1 MEVIPMSEKDFD
13 REIMDDSME
22 ESDLAPDLIS
32 LIDDDGKEY
41 EFEILDSYDCDE
53 GHYIAIIPYT
63 PDAEDDLEND
73 GDLMILKAVDDE
85 EGDGEDG
92 DFYYSI
98 EDDEEFNRISAIFV
112 SRLEEFYDIVED
124 SGDE

>member
-1 MEVIPMSEKDFD
+1 MSEKDFD

-41 EFEILDSYDCDE
+41 EFEMLDSYDCDE

-73 GDLMILKAVDDE
+73 GDLMILMVVDDE
-85 EGDGEDG
+85 DGDGVEG
-92 DFYYSI
+92 DFY
-98 EDDEEFNRISAIFV
+98 
-112 SRLEEFYDIVED
+112 
-124 SGDE
+124 

>member
-1 MEVIPMSEKDFD
+1 MSEKDFD
-13 REIMDDSME
+13 RDIMDESME
-22 ESDLAPDLIS
+22 EENDLAPDLIS

-73 GDLMILKAVDDE
+73 GDLMILKAVDDDE
-85 EGDGEDG
+85 EDG
-92 DFYYSI
+92 DFYYTPI
-98 EDDEEFNRISAIFV
+98 EDDAEFNRISAIFV

-124 SGDE
+124 PADE

>member
-1 MEVIPMSEKDFD
+1 MSEKDFD

-41 EFEILDSYDCDE
+41 EFEILDSYECDE

-92 DFYYSI
+92 DFYYSPI

>member
-1 MEVIPMSEKDFD
+1 MSEKDFD

-85 EGDGEDG
+85 EGDGADG
-92 DFYYSI
+92 DFYYSPI